1 MNTRFFLN
9 PQDGE
14 IYPESWY
21 HQQNIDLACAIE
33 AVTIEGGLAF
43 DIVPENLE
51 RMEFYDIAVI
61 NLIADFAKT
70 LAINA
75 MESDNPE
82 EAAECA
88 SVAAYVS
95 RIMMDKLSG
104 EPMAK
109 H

>member
-1 MNTRFFLN
+1 MNNRFFLN

-43 DIVPENLE
+43 DIVHENLE
-51 RMEFYDIAVI
+51 RMEFADVAVI
-61 NLIADFAKT
+61 SLIADFART
-70 LAINA
+70 LAIRA
-75 MESDNPE
+75 METDDAE
-82 EAAECA
+82 EAAECG

-95 RIMMDKLSG
+95 RIMMDKLSNA
-104 EPMAK
+104 PMTK

>member
-33 AVTIEGGLAF
+33 AVTIKGELVF

-51 RMEFYDIAVI
+51 RMEFSDVAVI
-61 NLIADFAKT
+61 SLIADFART
-70 LAINA
+70 LAIYA
-75 MESDNPE
+75 METDDPE
-82 EAAECA
+82 EAEQCG
-88 SVAAYVS
+88 STAAYVS
-95 RIMMDKLSG
+95 RIMMEKMSG
-104 EPMAK
+104 EK
-109 H
+109 LQRH

>member
-1 MNTRFFLN
+1 MNNRFFLN

-51 RMEFYDIAVI
+51 RMEFADVAVI
-61 NLIADFAKT
+61 GLIADFART
-70 LAINA
+70 LAIRA
-75 MESDNPE
+75 METDDEE
-82 EAAECA
+82 EAEQCG

-95 RIMMDKLSG
+95 RIMMDKLSNA
-104 EPMAK
+104 PMTK